1 MALSEQDIQQIAG
14 ILAIEGAHPEDGDL
28 LRVHEK
34 ASQLP
39 GRRSYNWIGELADEF
54 ADIETR
60 RGSDGLEL
68 IARLLLLSSVDGSI
82 WKPACHVPEAIRVEL
97 EQEQERI
104 RNEVLTSASG
114 HYLPGKDAF
123 LKDFSILR
131 GAAMPVYTG
140 IVDTHTALWRRPLV
154 FGPIGQRLRFL
165 RILLTRPVGTR
176 YFFQHHTHTSLL
188 ERFNDEGWT
197 KTYELVAELLAVNPD
212 HKGFC
217 GISWFYD
224 PQLKEISPRLSYLA
238 EFPMSHGGRRFHLG
252 RDLSGSAVAKSATR
266 ARLYEQGE
274 YNPQAFML
282 VWPINRM
289 IKWWRAQSPRK
300 GSRIQ

>member
-1 MALSEQDIQQIAG
+1 MALSERDIQQISG
-14 ILAIEGAHPEDGDL
+14 ILDVESVHPENDDVR
-28 LRVHEK
+28 RVHEK

-39 GRRSYNWIGELADEF
+39 GHRGFKWIGGLAEEF
-54 ADIETR
+54 SEIEAR
-60 RGSDGLEL
+60 AGSTGLEL
-68 IARLLLLSSVDGSI
+68 VTRLLLLASVDGSI
-82 WKPACHVPEAIRVEL
+82 WKPACQVPEAICSEFK
-97 EQEQERI
+97 EEQERI
-104 RNEVLTSASG
+104 RNEVLTFPSG

-188 ERFNDEGWT
+188 KRFNEEGWRR
-197 KTYELVAELLAVNPD
+197 TYSLVAELLKANAD

-217 GISWFYD
+217 GASWFYD
-224 PQLKEISPRLSYLA
+224 PQLKDVSPRLAYLA
-238 EFPMSHGGRRFHLG
+238 GYPLLNGADRFHLG
-252 RDLSGSAVAKSATR
+252 LDDSGSALSKSKTR
-266 ARLYEQGE
+266 VKLYESGK
-274 YNPQAFML
+274 YVPQSYML
-282 VWPINRM
+282 VWPKKAM
-289 IKWWRAQSPRK
+289 IANA
-300 GSRIQ
+300 